1 MSKQTDTTL
10 INEQIKFETIML
22 IGVDG
27 IKYEN
32 LSVQEALEI
41 ANNAELDLVLVSPNA
56 NPPVCKL
63 MDYGKYKFE
72 QTKKLKEQKKNQK
85 QINVKEIQLSLGIDT
100 HDFET
105 KVRNARKFLSS
116 GDKVNVVMRLRGR
129 ENSMEGRAIEKM
141 QQFFDSCSDLG
152 SLSKPI
158 TKQNN
163 NVMMV
168 ILPSK

>member
-27 IKYEN
+27 IRYEN